1 MEGGGRVKPRHD
13 GFYWPFHPTVTERP
27 RVYLAGPEV
36 FLPDGAEVGRYKQ
49 TLCEA
54 YGLTGLFPL
63 DNDPAAAGADLPV
76 DRAIFRLN
84 LAMMRRADAGIFNLS
99 PFRGPG
105 ADAGTVFELGLM
117 HGLGK
122 PVFGYTNAADTL
134 LARTQN
140 ARRDATGIWRD
151 GDGLL
156 IEDFGNAD
164 NLMLGACLA
173 DGGAPLVRAAASC
186 PLADLAA
193 FEICLR
199 LAAARL
205 GAGGTA

>member
-1 MEGGGRVKPRHD
+1 
-13 GFYWPFHPTVTERP
+13 VTDRP

-36 FLPDGAEVGRYKQ
+36 FLPNAAEVGRHKQ
-49 TLCEA
+49 VLCEA
-54 YGLTGLFPL
+54 HGLVGLYPL
-63 DNDPAAAGADLPV
+63 DNDIAGVVDAGIPP

-117 HGLGK
+117 QGLGK

-134 LARTQN
+134 LARTPG
-140 ARRDATGIWRD
+140 ATRDAATGVWRD
-151 GDGLL
+151 SDGLL
-156 IEDFGNAD
+156 VEDFGNAD
-164 NLMLGACLA
+164 NLMLDACLA
-173 DGGAPLVRAAASC
+173 DAGAPMVRAERTC
-186 PLADLAA
+186 GLADLRG
-193 FEICLR
+193 FETCLR

-205 GAGGTA
+205 GGK